1 MKKTLSILTFV
12 LLVAGMANA
21 QFFNL
26 GIKMSYGS
34 EDING
39 VIDGVQSG
47 VRPETN
53 NSTIDFLSH
62 CNAGVV
68 LRMNI
73 GKRLFVQP
81 EVNFSI
87 NSVMDSSL
95 TDSSNFLAIASNAFS
110 NFKTVGLSVPVL
122 VGWKV
127 FEIENTLDIR
137 VFAGPEFYTTVN
149 DFKNTDF
156 GTFSF
161 LGGVGFDL
169 LDFIYVDA
177 RVTKLVGMDDSKAG
191 SLFYAASLG
200 IIF

>member
-1 MKKTLSILTFV
+1 MKKTFSFISLV
-12 LLVAGMANA
+12 LLFVGMANA

-34 EDING
+34 EDIHG

-73 GKRLFVQP
+73 GEGLFVQP

-95 TDSSNFLAIASNAFS
+95 TDNSNFLAIASNAFS

-127 FEIENTLDIR
+127 FEIENTLDFR

-156 GTFSF
+156 GTFSI

-177 RVTKLVGMDDSKAG
+177 RVTKLMGMDDSKAG